1 MAYSVKTLKPADL
14 EAIVEAGGEIH
25 TQIHAKEV
33 VIVTGP
39 GLGTSLKLILIGA
52 AFGAGVALF
61 WKSRNEAEPASF
73 TSDNERASADL
84 SARVRQLAER
94 AKSIGT
100 RAKGAVQTAAE
111 IAAPAVQQALD
122 EAKQA
127 SRQAESE
134 IKDELRELNDKDKP
148 EQV

>member
-14 EAIVEAGGEIH
+14 EAIAETGGDIH
-25 TQIHAKEV
+25 AQIHAKEV
-33 VIVTGP
+33 LIVTGP
-39 GLGTSLKLILIGA
+39 GFGTSLKLILIGA
-52 AFGAGVALF
+52 AIGAGAALF
-61 WKSRNEAEPASF
+61 LKSRQDTAFAPSTCESEQ
-73 TSDNERASADL
+73 ASADL
-84 SARVRQLAER
+84 SARMRQLSQR
-94 AKSIGT
+94 AKSLGT
-100 RAKGAVQTAAE
+100 RAKDAVQTAKE

-127 SRQAESE
+127 SRQTESE